1 MMAALRFFRISG
13 ALEAFSFLI
22 LLLIAMPLKY
32 VWHMP
37 VFVQWTG
44 RFHGGFFLLFC
55 AAVVWTAVKR
65 GWPARVA
72 LLAFLSAFIPFGP
85 FLFEH
90 KFASYLKAP
99 DGNS

>member
-1 MMAALRFFRISG
+1 MLPVLRFFRISG

-32 VWHMP
+32 IWHMP

-55 AAVVWTAVKR
+55 LAVAVTAFKR
-65 GWPARVA
+65 GWPLHVA
-72 LLAFLSAFIPFGP
+72 VLAFLSAFIPFGP
-85 FLFEH
+85 FLFER
-90 KFASYLKAP
+90 KFAPYLEP
-99 DGNS
+99 R